1 MTTLANLA
9 QLHSRSSPPRRV
21 LVAATLSTTLGGLAQ
36 LMLMASLG
44 YLLAWSAARPTL
56 GVIAGILTLV
66 ELLAFFRAPLR
77 YLDRLRSHAVAFAA
91 LRSWRLWLFRRL
103 IPLSPGGLG
112 TTKTGDVLA
121 TAMSDVDGLGDLYI
135 KVLLPILGS
144 IVPFGLGVALIGW
157 VNVWAAVIVVVVCI
171 TGLAFIW
178 TSTSRG
184 AQLMADV
191 ASAQGQ
197 RAGVLLDALQGAA
210 TLTAANGWDR
220 PLKQSAALEQRVKE
234 LSRARELQLSLR
246 MSVVAVLSATVM
258 LAALFAVGSPSSHL
272 DPRLFIAL
280 LTMTVALSEL
290 VGAAATALGGLDGVL
305 ASWSRLQTLAGLEP
319 ATRSGDLGLQ
329 PGPLEL
335 QAQSIA
341 LAYRGALAPAF
352 CDLSFSLKRGTH
364 TVITGPSGSGKTSVL
379 VGLLGLWPLTSGQVF
394 VNNVD
399 LVDLDHHELRGAVGT
414 HLAQSTLFSGTVR
427 SNLEMTGASEEQMSE
442 TLEAVGL
449 RPGHEFLNRVLFEQG
464 RGLSGGEQ
472 LRVSVVRALLGGKS
486 AVFIDEPVAQLDE
499 TSAGLVMLAISQF
512 AQGRTIV
519 TVSHERLGHV
529 GDSEVR
535 LSSLR

>member
-9 QLHSRSSPPRRV
+9 QLHSRSSPPSRV

-112 TTKTGDVLA
+112 ATKTGDVLA

-135 KVLLPILGS
+135 KVLLPIVGS
-144 IVPFGLGVALIGW
+144 IVPFCVGVALIGW
-157 VNVWAAVIVVVVCI
+157 VNVWAAVVVVAVSI

-178 TSTSRG
+178 SSTSRG

-220 PLKQSAALEQRVKE
+220 PLKQSAGLQQRVKE

-258 LAALFAVGSPSSHL
+258 LAALFAVGSPSSRL
-272 DPRLFIAL
+272 DPRLLIAL

-305 ASWSRLQTLAGLEP
+305 ASWSRLQSLAGLEP
-319 ATRSGDLGLQ
+319 ATRSGNMGLQ

-341 LAYRGALAPAF
+341 LAYRSALFPAF
-352 CDLSFSLKRGTH
+352 CDLSFVLKRGTH
-364 TVITGPSGSGKTSVL
+364 TVISGPSGSGKTSVL
-379 VGLLGLWPLTSGQVF
+379 VGLLGLWPLTSGQVV

-399 LVDLDHHELRGAVGT
+399 LVDLNHHELRGAVGT
-414 HLAQSTLFSGTVR
+414 HLTQSTLFSGTVR

-499 TSAGLVMLAISQF
+499 TSAELVMLAI
-512 AQGRTIV
+512 AQLAKGRTIV

-535 LSSLR
+535 LSSSR